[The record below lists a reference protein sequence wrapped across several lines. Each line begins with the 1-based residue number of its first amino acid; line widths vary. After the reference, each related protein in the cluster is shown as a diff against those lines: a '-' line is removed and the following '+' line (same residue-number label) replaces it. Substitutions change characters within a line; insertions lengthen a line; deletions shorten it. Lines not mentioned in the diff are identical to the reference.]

1 MSGLGLGQIPF
12 PPGYEPYTP
21 PERRGRKRRAAARGA
36 ASDARAGRGAVRT
49 LGGTAAKA
57 GTGTWLSINPN
68 GGTDYVPVLGVQ
80 RERIRGAL
88 GASFASHAIGIVLV
102 LLVIRAAPA
111 TEEFFD
117 VNRTNY
123 AIVWIPE
130 DGPGGGGGGGGNE
143 SLEMPR
149 PAEVAGEDDLSVPIE
164 VPDEVEAP
172 SEVEP
177 EPEPEP
183 LLSQNMQLSALP
195 MAAAQQTRAGL
206 LERLMA
212 RSLDS
217 AGSGTGGGAGA
228 GDGGGIGPG
237 QGDGLGP
244 GRGGGSGGGV
254 YRPGN
259 GVETPRPVREIKPR
273 YTAEAMRAKVQ
284 GAVWLEAVV
293 LPDGSV
299 GDVKVVRSLDRNF
312 GLDDEAVKAAKQWRF
327 IPGTRFGEPVA
338 VLVTIELTFTLR

>member
-1 MSGLGLGQIPF
+1 MNGLSLGQIPF
-12 PPGYEPYTP
+12 PPGHQPYTP
-21 PERRGRKRRAAARGA
+21 PERRRRKRRAAAGRTASGSRAHQAAVGTRTGRVGEAGA
-36 ASDARAGRGAVRT
+36 GV
-49 LGGTAAKA
+49 
-57 GTGTWLSINPN
+57 WLSIHPD
-68 GGTDYVPVLGVQ
+68 GGTRYVPFLAVQ

-88 GASFASHAIGIVLV
+88 GASVVSHVFGIVLM
-102 LLVIRAAPA
+102 LLMIRAAPA
-111 TEEFFD
+111 QELIEVD
-117 VNRTNY
+117 RPSY

-130 DGPGGGGGGGGNE
+130 EGPGGGGGGGGNE

-149 PAEVAGEDDLSVPIE
+149 QAEVAGEDELSVPVE
-164 VPDEVEAP
+164 VDPPPEVTQ
-172 SEVEP
+172 
-177 EPEPEP
+177 EPEP
-183 LLSQNMQLSALP
+183 LESQNMRLSALP

-206 LERLMA
+206 LEGLMA
-212 RSLDS
+212 RSLES

-244 GRGGGSGGGV
+244 GQGGGTGGGV

-259 GVETPRPVREIKPR
+259 NVMTPSVILEVKPKF
-273 YTAEAMRAKVQ
+273 TAGAMRAKVQ
-284 GAVWLEAVV
+284 GVVLVEAVV

-299 GDVKVVRSLDRNF
+299 GDVTVIRSLDRNF

-327 IPGTRFGEPVA
+327 VPGTRFGEPVA